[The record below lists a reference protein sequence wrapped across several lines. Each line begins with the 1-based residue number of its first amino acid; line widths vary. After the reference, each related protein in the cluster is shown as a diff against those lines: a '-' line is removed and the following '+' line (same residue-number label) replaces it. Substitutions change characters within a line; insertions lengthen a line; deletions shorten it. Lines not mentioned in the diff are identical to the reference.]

1 MEMQVENEGAFLN
14 ARLKSVFLI
23 KFVNPAIYLSF
34 YFQIDF

>member
-1 MEMQVENEGAFLN
+1 MQVETEGVILN
-14 ARLKSVFLI
+14 PQLQFVFLI

>member
-14 ARLKSVFLI
+14 RRLKSVFLI
-23 KFVNPAIYLSF
+23 KVVNPAIHLSF